1 MVGSIA
7 KAKTGKRGASPE
19 KVDPILAGA
28 QEIAASLIV
37 PGGRASLDFVVEKH
51 LAWFDA
57 AQARGMRWR
66 HIASILAKAGACRE
80 NGQPF
85 TIGHLSAVVWRQR
98 QEADRAESRSR
109 QQKESPVKR
118 AETTKPGVAARAAVE
133 PEKPRRKGAAKP
145 KGKETERQKQTSAI
159 KVAVEAGPQDHR
171 LARRP
176 HDRDDV
182 RAFMQRAA
190 KLRRRP
196 DDD

>member
-37 PGGRASLDFVVEKH
+37 PGGQASLDFVIEKH
-51 LAWFDA
+51 LAWFDT
-57 AQARGMRWR
+57 AQARGMQWR
-66 HIASILAKAGACRE
+66 HIAGVLAKAGACRE

-98 QEADRAESRSR
+98 QKAARAGSRSR
-109 QQKESPVKR
+109 QQKETPVKR
-118 AETTKPGVAARAAVE
+118 AKTAKPGGTPPAAPE
-133 PEKPRRKGAAKP
+133 PERPRRKDAAKP
-145 KGKETERQKQTSAI
+145 KGKETQTSAI
-159 KVAVEAGPQDHR
+159 RVAPEAGPQDHR

-190 KLRRRP
+190 ELRRRP